1 MEISKKEVKAVSI
14 ISMIMGLR
22 LLGIFFIL
30 PVFSVYTVNY
40 PGATLTL
47 AGIAFGIYALSQS
60 LLQIPFGWASDIFGR
75 KPIIIV
81 GLTLFSVGSLLCALS
96 GSINQL
102 ILARVIQGSG
112 AIGAVAIA
120 ALGDSTRPQIRAEA
134 FTITSIV
141 IGSSFIIGLVCG
153 PFVAATLGF
162 KSLFYILTLLG
173 LTATIVTFYFFPK
186 VDERPAAKKDKSL
199 FMLIREKELQRI
211 YLASFVN
218 SLILNFF
225 LFIYPLSWTSIG
237 LERFRLWKVYLITF
251 LPSALTIFPYI
262 RYAEKKGKL
271 QLPTR
276 AGWAILLVSF
286 LLYLF
291 SGNNN
296 LMLFLSGIAL
306 FLGYTLYQ
314 SVLPA
319 FLTMRAD
326 SSKRGTAS
334 GLYNLSNF
342 LGASLGGML
351 VGYLYHTNQHM
362 PLLIGLLAILVWG
375 LIGLPGQPSKMDD

>member
-1 MEISKKEVKAVSI
+1 MEISNKEIKAVTV

-30 PVFSVYTVNY
+30 PVFSVYTINY

-47 AGIAFGIYALSQS
+47 TGIAFGIYALSQS

-75 KPIIIV
+75 KPIIII
-81 GLTLFSVGSLLCALS
+81 GLLLFSFGSLLCAIA

-134 FTITSIV
+134 FTITSII
-141 IGSSFIIGLVCG
+141 IGASFIIGLVCG
-153 PFVAATLGF
+153 PFVAAKLGF
-162 KSLFYILTLLG
+162 KSLFYVLTSLGLIALIVTVYSFPKIDDHPANKQKTSILTL
-173 LTATIVTFYFFPK
+173 IN
-186 VDERPAAKKDKSL
+186 E
-199 FMLIREKELQRI
+199 IELQRI

-225 LFIYPLSWTSIG
+225 LFIYPLSWISLG
-237 LERFRLWKVYLITF
+237 LERLRLWKIYLIIL
-251 LPSALTIFPYI
+251 LPSVLTIFPYI

-276 AGWAILLVSF
+276 VGWAILLISF

-291 SGNNN
+291 TGNHDW
-296 LMLFLSGIAL
+296 MLFLSGVAL
-306 FLGYTLYQ
+306 FFGYTLYQ

-319 FLTMRAD
+319 FLTMRAAP
-326 SSKRGTAS
+326 SNRGAAS

-342 LGASLGGML
+342 FGASLGGML
-351 VGYLYHTNQHM
+351 AGYLYHKNQYI
-362 PLLIGLLAILVWG
+362 PLVICLVIILLWG
-375 LIGLPGQPSKMDD
+375 FIGLPNQPSKMND